1 MTTRPH
7 NFGNHRKQRG
17 NRSVVSARGPG
28 AARRKCRGT
37 RRGTGHHSGAC
48 PARAEARNRQETVS
62 AGSRVCF
69 LVLVAVSRWFLGY
82 EARNSHDTRP
92 LTMHALNITA
102 SLAQAVGLLN
112 ADLRGNKPQRVA
124 CGDVERT
131 RHCCRAACDRRWMRW
146 TLISD
151 QSAKHRPSGCIATAG
166 AAVFSWGTC

>member
-1 MTTRPH
+1 M
-7 NFGNHRKQRG
+7 
-17 NRSVVSARGPG
+17 
-28 AARRKCRGT
+28 
-37 RRGTGHHSGAC
+37 
-48 PARAEARNRQETVS
+48 
-62 AGSRVCF
+62 CF

-166 AAVFSWGTC
+166 AAVFSWGDVLVVAVLVVVVVQELLGRLVEFGDVDVVAGVGYVVLAEL